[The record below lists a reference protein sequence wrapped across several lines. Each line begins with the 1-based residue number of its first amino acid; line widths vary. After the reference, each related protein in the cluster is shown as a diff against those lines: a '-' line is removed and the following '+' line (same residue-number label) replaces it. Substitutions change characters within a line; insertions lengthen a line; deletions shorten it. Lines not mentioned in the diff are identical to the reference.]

1 MKGIIEN
8 TVSER
13 NKVDHLRNEDQ
24 DRRIYREN
32 KRVKEKESRRSQVIY
47 TVNIYRTK
55 YSSLI
60 ISPQTQKFM
69 LEVMPLF

>member
-8 TVSER
+8 TVSKR
-13 NKVDHLRNEDQ
+13 NKVDHSRNEDQ

-69 LEVMPLF
+69 LEVMPLI

>member
-8 TVSER
+8 TVSKR
-13 NKVDHLRNEDQ
+13 NKVDYLRNEDQ

-32 KRVKEKESRRSQVIY
+32 KRVKEKEPRRSQVIY

-55 YSSLI
+55 YSLLI

-69 LEVMPLF
+69 LEVMPLI

>member
-8 TVSER
+8 TVSKR

-69 LEVMPLF
+69 LEVMPLI

>member
-8 TVSER
+8 TVSKR
-13 NKVDHLRNEDQ
+13 NKVDYLRNEDQ

-55 YSSLI
+55 YSLLI

-69 LEVMPLF
+69 LEVMPLI